1 MLLTTSHSVLNQ
13 QEMCGYDLGRDMVT
27 MRYMPQGLMHKH
39 IAFSF
44 WTGCL
49 PSKVSLVQN

>member
-27 MRYMPQGLMHKH
+27 MRYMLQGLMHKH

-49 PSKVSLVQN
+49 PSKV